1 VTKSPLDDAFA
12 HHTWATLRVMDVC
25 AELDPDQLQ
34 ATAPGTYGSILDTL
48 RHIAAADSGYLFAMS
63 GGKVQPIDE
72 EQMDLAELRKTIEG
86 FVSEYSALLETD
98 LDPDRIVVR
107 HRDDGSETH
116 APLGIRLAQ
125 AVHHG
130 SDHRSQICTILTT
143 LGVEPPAIDVWD
155 YADQDGRLT
164 EIPTDRLIE
173 FPNVKHALRAP
184 RRPSAPRA

>member
-1 VTKSPLDDAFA
+1 MTKTLLDDAFA
-12 HHTWATLRVMDVC
+12 HHMWATLRVMDVC
-25 AELDPDQLQ
+25 AGLDAEQLG

-48 RHIAAADSGYLFAMS
+48 RHIVSADSSYLFAMT

-72 EQMDLAELRKTIEG
+72 ERMDLAELRKLTEG
-86 FVSEYSALLETD
+86 FVSEYSALLATD

-125 AVHHG
+125 VVHHG
-130 SDHRSQICTILTT
+130 TDHRSQICTVLTT
-143 LGVEPPAIDVWD
+143 LDVEPPLIDVWD

-164 EIPTDRLIE
+164 EIPPTT
-173 FPNVKHALRAP
+173 
-184 RRPSAPRA
+184 